1 MSLFVEDEDVY
12 EDAVH
17 QEQEIDRLFEHQETS
32 REPSQ
37 FSVNIRSSTD
47 ANDEGIPLTFIP
59 PETIPEFE
67 AREVSCNLPLSFQQ
81 LIVEDLMSRDGLLV
95 LGRGLGWD
103 SIAANLLH
111 GLSFP
116 TVTLQNGNV
125 RRTKRSLI
133 VVLGANET
141 EFVRLREEL
150 YELLWIDDLEGETP
164 VVSIG
169 GGGAS
174 SDGLLN
180 HKRKQI
186 YANGGIVVM
195 TARIMAVDL
204 LSGSLDANDITGLL
218 LLHAERVRETSSE
231 AFVVS
236 LFRDKNDWGF
246 IKAIS
251 DEPESITGFTPLATK
266 LKLLRLK
273 HVLLWPRFH
282 VEVSAS
288 LNALKVKQLLNRQ
301 KKELERRRTVTE
313 INTRMS
319 SRMVKIQNAVLACI
333 NECLQEL
340 KRHNTEL
347 ATDYWSMDNVHDPDF
362 VTRIR
367 YNLDVQWHRL
377 TFTSKQLIFDLVT
390 LTDMLRKLISLDS
403 VSFYEFVQGIL
414 DTNIRHAST
423 NSMAPVNMSPWLS
436 LPESN
441 IIISNAK
448 DRALGKIKRT
458 RRRIVENLEDPEES
472 MVETVDV
479 EEYYLEELPK
489 WEQLLQLLDDISHEK
504 MVLTNKNKGPI
515 LIVCSSDTVKQL
527 STLITSAKLIEDT
540 TTNRKHFSF
549 KLYMASKLKDYLFW
563 KEISKRT
570 KLANQEIFKAE
581 DNAQNIDNN
590 DSNFESNINASQ
602 IITSKSFS
610 NALEQPTSKRRRT
623 RGGASTARVQKLY
636 SASERT
642 TEAAELDTAI
652 IEQLDKDLK
661 DDKVEEVE
669 PESNEFYHVMESK
682 NDLEIDGGG
691 FINDN
696 NEDEASTNESLLKA
710 LKDSLLEEL
719 SFEMIKS
726 DTEIIIQSYDDRDG
740 DSLLQALEPSYIIMY
755 EPDLSFIRRVEAYQ
769 AINEEHPAKTYF
781 MYYGN
786 SVEEQKH
793 LLRIKKEKDA
803 FTRLIRE
810 KSELG
815 EHFETDLD
823 RNRFRITRKQVV
835 NTRIAGGANFR
846 TETDEFKVVVDTR
859 EFLSSLPSLL
869 YRVGITVA
877 PCMLT
882 VGDYILTPKICVER
896 KSIPDLVSS
905 LRSGRL
911 YQQCEQMFRYY
922 ELPTLLIEF
931 DENKAFSFEPFTDS
945 RFQRVNAMN
954 PTYNLILQQ
963 NIQSQIMSLLV
974 SFPKLKVIWSSSPYE
989 TAQIFLSLKANQ
1001 EEPDVGTALDMGV
1014 NKALKTEDGGPP
1026 QYNDEAID
1034 FLQTIPGVNKAN
1046 YTLIINRMRN
1056 VEALV
1061 KLTKPEFEQLL
1072 GEENGRKAYNF
1083 INHKIA

>member
-12 EDAVH
+12 EDVG
-17 QEQEIDRLFEHQETS
+17 QQDREIDVLFENETDS
-32 REPSQ
+32 NNANPNSHISVSIQPNRE
-37 FSVNIRSSTD
+37 R
-47 ANDEGIPLTFIP
+47 DEIPLTFVEL
-59 PETIPEFE
+59 ETIPEFE
-67 AREVSCNLPLSFQQ
+67 SREVSCNLSLNFQQ
-81 LIVEDLMSRDGLLV
+81 LIVEDMMSRDGLLV

-103 SIAANLLH
+103 AIAANLLH

-116 TVTLQNGNV
+116 TVTLKNGNF
-125 RRTKRSLI
+125 RQTKRSLI
-133 VVLGANET
+133 LVLGANET

-150 YELLWIDDLEGETP
+150 YELLWTDDLEGETP

-169 GGGAS
+169 G

-180 HKRKQI
+180 HRRKQI

-204 LSGSLDANDITGLL
+204 LSGSLDANDITGIL

-231 AFVVS
+231 AFVVN

-347 ATDYWSMDNVHDPDF
+347 ATDYWSMENVHDPDF
-362 VTRIR
+362 VSRIR
-367 YNLDVQWHRL
+367 YNLDIQWHRL

-390 LTDMLRKLISLDS
+390 LTDMLKKLISLDS

-414 DTNIRHAST
+414 DTNIRHASSNT
-423 NSMAPVNMSPWLS
+423 LSPVNMSPWLN

-458 RRRIVENLEDPEES
+458 RRRIIENLEAPEES
-472 MVETVDV
+472 VVENVEV

-489 WEQLLQLLDDISHEK
+489 WEQLVQLLDDIAHEK
-504 MVLTNKNKGPI
+504 LVLTNKNQGPI
-515 LIVCSSDTVKQL
+515 LIVCSHGLVKQL
-527 STLITSAKLIEDT
+527 STLISTAKLIEDP

-570 KLANQEIFKAE
+570 KLANQEIFRAE
-581 DNAQNIDNN
+581 DEAAAVKENGNN
-590 DSNFESNINASQ
+590 VESNTNSSQ

-623 RGGASTARVQKLY
+623 RGDASTARVQKLY

-642 TEAAELDTAI
+642 TEPAEVDAAI
-652 IEQLDKDLK
+652 VEQLDKDLK
-661 DDKVEEVE
+661 AEKAEVI
-669 PESNEFYHVMESK
+669 
-682 NDLEIDGGG
+682 DLEGNEHDFKELYPEKEDESSGG
-691 FINDN
+691 FIEDDEDDVPNDN
-696 NEDEASTNESLLKA
+696 LMNALRESLK
-710 LKDSLLEEL
+710 EEL
-719 SFEMIKS
+719 SFEMINS
-726 DTEIIIQSYDDRDG
+726 DAEIIIQPYSDRDG

-755 EPDLSFIRRVEAYQ
+755 EPDLAFIRRVEAYQ
-769 AINEEHPAKTYF
+769 AINKENPAKTYF
-781 MYYGN
+781 MYYGD

-815 EHFETDLD
+815 EHFETDMD

-846 TETDEFKVVVDTR
+846 TESEEFKVIVDTR

-869 YRVGITVA
+869 YRVGIVVA

-954 PTYNLILQQ
+954 PTYNQILQQ

-974 SFPKLKVIWSSSPYE
+974 SFPKLKIIWSSSPYE
-989 TAQIFLSLKANQ
+989 TAQIFLTLKANQ
-1001 EEPDVGTALDMGV
+1001 DEPDVGTALDMGV
-1014 NKALKTEDGGPP
+1014 NKSVKTEDGGPP
-1026 QYNDEAID
+1026 EYNDEAID
-1034 FLQTIPGVNKAN
+1034 FLQTIPGISKAN
-1046 YTLIINRMRN
+1046 YTLIIYHVRN

-1061 KLTKPEFEQLL
+1061 KLTKSEFEQIL